1 LLKEFLVGLR
11 FRILAALYV
20 VVILAAWDGSIGVL
34 SGATGI
40 LASLGGLLV
49 LCVIAL
55 WPNSSRANR
64 VDRRVDG
71 SSWADRIDIDAVAR
85 QRPERDL

>member
-1 LLKEFLVGLR
+1 MGLR
-11 FRILAALYV
+11 FRVLAAFYIV
-20 VVILAAWDGSIGVL
+20 GVLALSDGSIGAL
-34 SGATGI
+34 SGVTGI

-85 QRPERDL
+85 ERASRDA

>member
-1 LLKEFLVGLR
+1 MGLR

-20 VVILAAWDGSIGVL
+20 VVVLAASDGSIAAL
-34 SGATGI
+34 SGVTGI
-40 LASLGGLLV
+40 LASLGALLV
-49 LCVIAL
+49 LSVIAL

-85 QRPERDL
+85 QRAERDA

>member
-1 LLKEFLVGLR
+1 MGLR
-11 FRILAALYV
+11 FRVLAAFYV
-20 VVILAAWDGSIGVL
+20 VGVLALSDGSIGAL
-34 SGATGI
+34 SGVTGI

-71 SSWADRIDIDAVAR
+71 SSWADQIDIDAVAR
-85 QRPERDL
+85 ERASRDA

>member
-1 LLKEFLVGLR
+1 LLKEFTVGLR
-11 FRILAALYV
+11 FRILAAFYV
-20 VVILAAWDGSIGVL
+20 VAVLAASDGSVGIL
-34 SGATGI
+34 TGAAGI

-71 SSWADRIDIDAVAR
+71 SSWADRIDIDAAAR
-85 QRPERDL
+85 QRPEPEA

>member
-1 LLKEFLVGLR
+1 MGLR
-11 FRILAALYV
+11 FRVLAASYIV
-20 VVILAAWDGSIGVL
+20 GVLALSDGSIGAL
-34 SGATGI
+34 SGVTGI

-85 QRPERDL
+85 ERASRDA

>member
-1 LLKEFLVGLR
+1 MGLR
-11 FRILAALYV
+11 FRVLAAFYV
-20 VVILAAWDGSIGVL
+20 VGVLALSDGSIGAL
-34 SGATGI
+34 SGVTGI

-64 VDRRVDG
+64 VDSRVDG

-85 QRPERDL
+85 ERASRDA

>member
-1 LLKEFLVGLR
+1 MGLR
-11 FRILAALYV
+11 FRVLAALYV
-20 VVILAAWDGSIGVL
+20 VVVLAASDSSVGL
-34 SGATGI
+34 LTGAAGI

-55 WPNSSRANR
+55 WPNSSSANR
-64 VDRRVDG
+64 IDRRVDG

-85 QRPERDL
+85 RRIEPDA

>member
-1 LLKEFLVGLR
+1 MGLR
-11 FRILAALYV
+11 FRILAAVYV
-20 VVILAAWDGSIGVL
+20 VVVLAASDGSIGIL
-34 SGATGI
+34 TGATGV
-40 LASLGGLLV
+40 LASLGGLMILS
-49 LCVIAL
+49 VIAL

-85 QRPERDL
+85 HRPEPDA

>member
-85 QRPERDL
+85 QRAERDL

>member
-1 LLKEFLVGLR
+1 MGLR
-11 FRILAALYV
+11 FRILAAFYV
-20 VVILAAWDGSIGVL
+20 VVILAAADESVGVL
-34 SGATGI
+34 TGATGV

-64 VDRRVDG
+64 VDRQVDG
-71 SSWADRIDIDAVAR
+71 SSWADRIDLYAVAR
-85 QRPERDL
+85 PRPEPDA

>member
-1 LLKEFLVGLR
+1 MGLR
-11 FRILAALYV
+11 FRVLAAFYV
-20 VVILAAWDGSIGVL
+20 VGVLALSDGSIGAL
-34 SGATGI
+34 SGVTGI

-85 QRPERDL
+85 ERASRDA

>member
-1 LLKEFLVGLR
+1 MGLR
-11 FRILAALYV
+11 FRILAAFYV
-20 VVILAAWDGSIGVL
+20 VVILAAADESVGVL
-34 SGATGI
+34 TGATGV

-64 VDRRVDG
+64 VDRQVDG

-85 QRPERDL
+85 PRPEPDA

>member
-1 LLKEFLVGLR
+1 MGLR

-20 VVILAAWDGSIGVL
+20 VGVLTASDGSISAL
-34 SGATGI
+34 SGVTGI
-40 LASLGGLLV
+40 MAALAGLMV

-55 WPNSSRANR
+55 WPNSGRANR

-85 QRPERDL
+85 NRERDA